1 MYAGSD
7 GRACG
12 SIAKVRRYRAR
23 RAASAAGRS

>member
-1 MYAGSD
+1 MYAGAD

-23 RAASAAGRS
+23 RARTAL